1 MGTAVLTIDL
11 SALRAN
17 WQALNAKS
25 AGITAA
31 VVKADG
37 YGLDSARVATALA
50 AEGAQHF
57 FVAVAEEGAALRKAL
72 GSGPSISVFSGH
84 MAQDTVLIKEANLIP
99 MVNSV
104 DQLLRHIESLPDHP
118 FGLQLDTGM
127 NRLGMEPT
135 EWTALRDLALRLKP
149 QLIMSHLACADD
161 PNHPMNAHQLQLFRE
176 LTADC
181 NIPRSLSATGGILLG
196 EAYHFEV
203 TRPGIGLY
211 GGAPFLEA
219 NPVVQIDIPVIQ
231 TRPVTA
237 GETVGYSNTWTATTP
252 RQIATISAGYADG
265 ILRAMGPNTRL
276 FSDNIGCPIVGRI
289 SMDLICVDVT
299 LLDHVP
305 ESLQLLNAAQG
316 IDTLADGAG
325 TIGYEILTS
334 LGWRYERRYTE

>member
-17 WQALNAKS
+17 WQALNTKS

-196 EAYHFEV
+196 EAYRDRGHR
-203 TRPGIGLY
+203 T
-211 GGAPFLEA
+211 
-219 NPVVQIDIPVIQ
+219 PVP
-231 TRPVTA
+231 
-237 GETVGYSNTWTATTP
+237 
-252 RQIATISAGYADG
+252 
-265 ILRAMGPNTRL
+265 
-276 FSDNIGCPIVGRI
+276 
-289 SMDLICVDVT
+289 
-299 LLDHVP
+299 
-305 ESLQLLNAAQG
+305 
-316 IDTLADGAG
+316 
-325 TIGYEILTS
+325 
-334 LGWRYERRYTE
+334 

>member
-37 YGLDSARVATALA
+37 YGLDSARVASALA

-161 PNHPMNAHQLQLFRE
+161 PNHPMNAHQLQLFR
-176 LTADC
+176 
-181 NIPRSLSATGGILLG
+181 
-196 EAYHFEV
+196 
-203 TRPGIGLY
+203 
-211 GGAPFLEA
+211 
-219 NPVVQIDIPVIQ
+219 
-231 TRPVTA
+231 
-237 GETVGYSNTWTATTP
+237 
-252 RQIATISAGYADG
+252 
-265 ILRAMGPNTRL
+265 
-276 FSDNIGCPIVGRI
+276 
-289 SMDLICVDVT
+289 
-299 LLDHVP
+299 
-305 ESLQLLNAAQG
+305 
-316 IDTLADGAG
+316 
-325 TIGYEILTS
+325 
-334 LGWRYERRYTE
+334 

>member
-1 MGTAVLTIDL
+1 
-11 SALRAN
+11 
-17 WQALNAKS
+17 
-25 AGITAA
+25 
-31 VVKADG
+31 
-37 YGLDSARVATALA
+37 
-50 AEGAQHF
+50 
-57 FVAVAEEGAALRKAL
+57 
-72 GSGPSISVFSGH
+72 
-84 MAQDTVLIKEANLIP
+84 
-99 MVNSV
+99 
-104 DQLLRHIESLPDHP
+104 
-118 FGLQLDTGM
+118 M

-161 PNHPMNAHQLQLFRE
+161 PNHLMNAHQLQLFRE

-252 RQIATISAGYADG
+252 RQIATISAEKYQHGRPISTGSKPAL
-265 ILRAMGPNTRL
+265 LRAIN
-276 FSDNIGCPIVGRI
+276 NV
-289 SMDLICVDVT
+289 V
-299 LLDHVP
+299 LLK
-305 ESLQLLNAAQG
+305 
-316 IDTLADGAG
+316 
-325 TIGYEILTS
+325 
-334 LGWRYERRYTE
+334 